1 MKRICFI
8 LSDSNIKGP
17 NGAFIELINSLDR
30 NRFNPYVILPSV
42 GPMVYELKN
51 RGISFKILYYKW
63 WMREEDSPKWKKL
76 ARIVINFIVFPFIC
90 YQIIR
95 WRCDI
100 VYTNA
105 IVIGVGL
112 FSAIILKKTHI
123 FHIHEFG
130 YAHHKLIFDLGKTA
144 SLWLANK
151 FTKYFICVSHSVAEE
166 YSHFIEKNKIKVIY
180 QSVTI
185 PSKMLN
191 EKTSIVKRHK
201 FQCVIVGRL
210 FENKGQV
217 DAIKAVSH
225 LINKEHL
232 DIGLWI
238 IGEGNQE
245 YERYLKEIVKKNN
258 VEKFIVFLGYLD
270 NPFPLVKKSDI
281 ALICSKSEG
290 FGRVTVEAMLLGKPV
305 IGARSGA
312 TTELIKDGFNGFLY
326 KFGDFED
333 LAEKI
338 KLYYKNPSLIEQMG
352 TNAKKWALEQFNQKD
367 YTEKVSILLESI
379 K

>member
-8 LSDSNIKGP
+8 LSDSNTKGP
-17 NGAFIELINSLDR
+17 NGAFIELIDSLDR
-30 NRFNPYVILPSV
+30 DEFNFYVILPSI
-42 GPMVYELKN
+42 GPMVDELKIRN
-51 RGISFKILYYKW
+51 IPFRIFYYKW
-63 WMREEDSPKWKKL
+63 WMREQGSPKWKKL
-76 ARIVINFIVFPFIC
+76 ARIVINFCIFPVIC
-90 YQIIR
+90 YQIMKR
-95 WRCDI
+95 RCDI
-100 VYTNA
+100 IYTNT
-105 IVIGVGL
+105 IVISVGL
-112 FSAIILKKTHI
+112 FSAIILRKTHI

-130 YAHHKLIFDLGKTA
+130 FEHHKLIFDFGKTA

-151 FTKYFICVSHSVAEE
+151 FTKYFICVSHSVAEA

-185 PSKMLN
+185 PNKMLN
-191 EKTSIVKRHK
+191 EKSLIMREHK

-210 FENKGQV
+210 FENKGQM

-238 IGEGNQE
+238 IGEGHQE
-245 YERYLKEIVKKNN
+245 YEEYLKKIVEEDNL
-258 VEKFIVFLGYLD
+258 EKFIVFLGGLD

-281 ALICSKSEG
+281 ALMCSRSEG

-312 TTELIKDGFNGFLY
+312 TIELIKDGFNGFLY
-326 KFGDFED
+326 KFGNFED
-333 LAEKI
+333 LAKKI
-338 KLYYKNPSLIEQMG
+338 KLCYENPPLIHQIG
-352 TNAKKWALEQFNQKD
+352 INAKKWADEQFIQKS
-367 YTEKVSILLESI
+367 YGEKVAVLLR
-379 K
+379 